1 MPAHDIAHTVLLALG
16 ATEQHG
22 PHLPLAT
29 DTLIAGAVAERAARL
44 LGGTAVALPVPVG
57 ASSEHREFPGTISL
71 PHEVLAALVAQ
82 LCDGLR
88 RRGFRRIAVFSAH
101 GGNGRA
107 LALAAERL
115 GDDVLI
121 LPDFRMAPVLAG
133 LGIDASRAGA
143 HAGLA
148 ETSAVMAIDA
158 RLVRIALA
166 EPGYVG
172 ALEEIWGVLTT
183 AGLRPVTANGVLGDP
198 RGASPALGELCLE
211 AWVAAVVEAVARW
224 RNGAE

>member
-1 MPAHDIAHTVLLALG
+1 MPAHDIAETVLLPLG

-44 LGGTAVALPVPVG
+44 LGRTAVALPIPVG
-57 ASSEHREFPGTISL
+57 ASSEHRDFPGTISL

-82 LCDGLR
+82 LCHDLR

-107 LALAAERL
+107 LALAAGRL
-115 GDDVLI
+115 GDDVVI
-121 LPDFRMAPVLAG
+121 LPDFQLAPVLAG
-133 LGIDASRAGA
+133 LGIDGSRAGV

-148 ETSAVMAIDA
+148 ETSAVLAIDA
-158 RLVRIALA
+158 RLVRMDQA

-172 ALEEIWGVLTT
+172 ALEDIWGVLTT

-198 RGASPALGELCLE
+198 RGASRALGELCLD
-211 AWVAAVVEAVARW
+211 AWAAAIVEAVARR
-224 RNGAE
+224 RNGAG